1 MRFIAAWALIG
12 KLQITDDDTGEPKS
26 TVETYFVKS
35 ALEGKPVELLDSESR
50 LVCKKLRA

>member
-26 TVETYFVKS
+26 TVETYFFKS
-35 ALEGKPVELLDSESR
+35 ALEGKAVELLDSESR